1 MYITY
6 NTYIMEPYIKTN
18 FGNTHTKLLNLPSLK
33 MFPYAILALYPKP
46 TMFKNP
52 M

>member
-1 MYITY
+1 MK
-6 NTYIMEPYIKTN
+6 PYIKTN

-46 TMFKNP
+46 TMFENP

>member
-6 NTYIMEPYIKTN
+6 NIYIMNPYTKTN
-18 FGNTHTKLLNLPSLK
+18 FDNIHTELLNLPSLK
-33 MFPYAILALYPKP
+33 MFPYAIPALYLKP
-46 TMFKNP
+46 TMSKNA

>member
-1 MYITY
+1 MK
-6 NTYIMEPYIKTN
+6 PYIKTN

-33 MFPYAILALYPKP
+33 MFPYAIPALYPKP
-46 TMFKNP
+46 TMFENP